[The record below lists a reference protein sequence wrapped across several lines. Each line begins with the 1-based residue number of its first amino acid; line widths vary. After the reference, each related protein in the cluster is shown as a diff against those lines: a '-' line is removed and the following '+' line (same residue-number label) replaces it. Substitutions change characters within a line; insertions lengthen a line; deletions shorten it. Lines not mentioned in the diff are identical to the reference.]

1 MRVISKKAWLD
12 FIKRHPGAGSA
23 LLTWYS
29 LAQACLAYGYNDLKQ
44 TFAGVDYVLP
54 QYTVFDVGGNRFRIV
69 AAIHYNRQ
77 SLFRSSC
84 TDARG
89 IRPLDEEESKLM
101 NADRLPGAFPDIA
114 QTWAALQTQLPIT
127 PIRNEQD
134 YQTMVRLANSLADH
148 LNGNEEDPLSDLFAI
163 VTDLIE
169 SWEAHN
175 VTIPKAE
182 PREVLRHLLETHG
195 LRQKDLI
202 GIASPTVVS
211 DILAGRRAISK
222 KVAKAL
228 AVRFHTDVS
237 AFL

>member
-1 MRVISKKAWLD
+1 M
-12 FIKRHPGAGSA
+12 
-23 LLTWYS
+23 
-29 LAQACLAYGYNDLKQ
+29 
-44 TFAGVDYVLP
+44 
-54 QYTVFDVGGNRFRIV
+54 
-69 AAIHYNRQ
+69 
-77 SLFRSSC
+77 
-84 TDARG
+84 
-89 IRPLDEEESKLM
+89 DEEESKLM
-101 NADRLPGAFPDIA
+101 NADRLPGGFPDIA
-114 QTWAALQTQLPIT
+114 QTWVALRSQLPLT
-127 PIRNEQD
+127 PIRDETDHQK
-134 YQTMVRLANSLADH
+134 MVGLANELADH
-148 LNGNEEDPLSDLFAI
+148 LKGNEEDPLADLFAI

-169 SWEAHN
+169 SWESSH

-195 LRQKDLI
+195 LKQKDLM

>member
-1 MRVISKKAWLD
+1 M
-12 FIKRHPGAGSA
+12 
-23 LLTWYS
+23 
-29 LAQACLAYGYNDLKQ
+29 
-44 TFAGVDYVLP
+44 
-54 QYTVFDVGGNRFRIV
+54 
-69 AAIHYNRQ
+69 
-77 SLFRSSC
+77 
-84 TDARG
+84 
-89 IRPLDEEESKLM
+89 DEEEFKLM

-114 QTWAALQTQLPIT
+114 QTWAALQTQLLIT

-134 YQTMVRLANSLADH
+134 YQKMVRLANALADH
-148 LNGNEEDPLSDLFAI
+148 LNGNEEDPLADLFAI

-169 SWEAHN
+169 SWEASN

-195 LRQKDLI
+195 LKQKDLI

-228 AVRFHTDVS
+228 ASRFHMDVS

>member
-1 MRVISKKAWLD
+1 M
-12 FIKRHPGAGSA
+12 
-23 LLTWYS
+23 
-29 LAQACLAYGYNDLKQ
+29 
-44 TFAGVDYVLP
+44 
-54 QYTVFDVGGNRFRIV
+54 
-69 AAIHYNRQ
+69 
-77 SLFRSSC
+77 
-84 TDARG
+84 
-89 IRPLDEEESKLM
+89 DEEEFKLM

-114 QTWAALQTQLPIT
+114 QTWASLQTQLPIT
-127 PIRNEQD
+127 PIRNELD
-134 YQTMVRLANSLADH
+134 YQQMVRLANSLADH
-148 LNGNEEDPLSDLFAI
+148 LSGNEEDPLANLFAI

-169 SWEAHN
+169 RWEEQH
-175 VTIPKAE
+175 VEIPKAE

-195 LRQKDLI
+195 LRQKDLM

>member
-1 MRVISKKAWLD
+1 
-12 FIKRHPGAGSA
+12 
-23 LLTWYS
+23 
-29 LAQACLAYGYNDLKQ
+29 
-44 TFAGVDYVLP
+44 
-54 QYTVFDVGGNRFRIV
+54 
-69 AAIHYNRQ
+69 
-77 SLFRSSC
+77 
-84 TDARG
+84 
-89 IRPLDEEESKLM
+89 LDEEEFKVM
-101 NADRLPGAFPDIA
+101 NADRLPGSFPDIA
-114 QTWAALQTQLPIT
+114 QTWAALQSLLSLT

-134 YQTMVRLANSLADH
+134 YQKMVRLANSLSDH
-148 LNGNEEDPLSDLFAI
+148 LNGNDEDPLADLFAI
-163 VTDLIE
+163 VTDLIGN
-169 SWEAHN
+169 WETSN

-195 LRQKDLI
+195 LKQKDLM

>member
-1 MRVISKKAWLD
+1 M
-12 FIKRHPGAGSA
+12 
-23 LLTWYS
+23 
-29 LAQACLAYGYNDLKQ
+29 
-44 TFAGVDYVLP
+44 
-54 QYTVFDVGGNRFRIV
+54 
-69 AAIHYNRQ
+69 
-77 SLFRSSC
+77 
-84 TDARG
+84 
-89 IRPLDEEESKLM
+89 DEEEFKLM

-114 QTWAALQTQLPIT
+114 QIWASLQTQLPIT
-127 PIRNEQD
+127 PIRNELD
-134 YQTMVRLANSLADH
+134 YQQMVRLANSLADH
-148 LNGNEEDPLSDLFAI
+148 LNGNEEDPLADLFAI

-169 SWEAHN
+169 RWEEQH
-175 VTIPKAE
+175 VEIPKAE

-195 LRQKDLI
+195 LRQKDLM